1 MKIKMR
7 ATVFPEFLDPR
18 SESSIGATPV
28 FRFGGVYDAVIDNYG
43 NICAICN
50 NGQKF
55 ILDSDDFR
63 IVEEENA

>member
-1 MKIKMR
+1 MKIKMKT
-7 ATVFPEFLDPR
+7 TVFQKFLDPL
-18 SESSIGATPV
+18 SESFIGATSV
-28 FRFGGVYDAVIDNYG
+28 FRFGGIYDAVIDDYG

-55 ILDSDDFR
+55 ILDLDDFR

>member
-1 MKIKMR
+1 MKIQMKT
-7 ATVFPEFLDPR
+7 TVFQKFLDPL
-18 SESSIGATPV
+18 SESSIGATPI

-55 ILDSDDFR
+55 ALNLEDFR
-63 IVEEENA
+63 IVEEEDA